1 MVVWDDRH
9 CFHSTS
15 PIAEPEE
22 RYGSG
27 GVVGRRVI
35 QRVGSSAAA
44 AQKWGSENDEDGSE
58 SESDDDSTDEEE
70 EEQEGTAEGAAEG
83 GKEAVGEGK
92 EGGAEPRVVS
102 PEARAKSSS

>member
-35 QRVGSSAAA
+35 QRVGSEAAA

-70 EEQEGTAEGAAEG
+70 EEGAAEG
-83 GKEAVGEGK
+83 GKEAAGEGK
-92 EGGAEPRVVS
+92 EGDAEPRVVS
-102 PEARAKSSS
+102 PEARAKGSS

>member
-1 MVVWDDRH
+1 M
-9 CFHSTS
+9 
-15 PIAEPEE
+15 
-22 RYGSG
+22 
-27 GVVGRRVI
+27 I
-35 QRVGSSAAA
+35 QRMGSSAAA

-70 EEQEGTAEGAAEG
+70 QEEQEGTAEV

-92 EGGAEPRVVS
+92 EGDAEPRVVS

>member
-70 EEQEGTAEGAAEG
+70 EQEGTAEGAAEG
-83 GKEAVGEGK
+83 GKEAVGEGE
-92 EGGAEPRVVS
+92 EGSAEPRGVS
-102 PEARAKSSS
+102 PGPRAKGS